1 MNRIILD
8 TNALSVFF
16 RGENLKIQ
24 EFVKKADLIIISP
37 IILGEVLTGF
47 RLGTKEE
54 SNRKLLKNFLSEGI
68 SEIFDINY
76 QTAEIYSR
84 IKVFL
89 KNKGKMIPTND
100 IWIAAQAIETHCIL
114 VSFDN
119 HFRNIPGLP
128 LLDLTKL

>member
-16 RGENLKIQ
+16 RGDNQKIQ

-37 IILGEVLTGF
+37 IVLGEVLTGF

-54 SNRKLLKNFLSEGI
+54 ANRKLLKNFLAEGTI
-68 SEIFDINY
+68 EIFNISY

-84 IKVFL
+84 IKVL
-89 KNKGKMIPTND
+89 LRNKGKPVPTND
-100 IWIAAQAIETHCIL
+100 IWIAAQAIETKSIL
-114 VSFDN
+114 VSLDS
-119 HFRNIPGLP
+119 HFRYISGLP
-128 LLDLTKL
+128 ML